1 MMGDRGCAIFCNMHP
16 WVLCRTLR
24 SRDMGV
30 PLGVPLGEGAPLTSG
45 DRLQGAA
52 VWWEVSSPGLLR
64 QTWRGKMVKAQ
75 LE

>member
-1 MMGDRGCAIFCNMHP
+1 
-16 WVLCRTLR
+16 
-24 SRDMGV
+24 MGV

>member
-1 MMGDRGCAIFCNMHP
+1 MA
-16 WVLCRTLR
+16 
-24 SRDMGV
+24 V
-30 PLGVPLGEGAPLTSG
+30 PLGVPLGEGAPLTAG

-64 QTWRGKMVKAQ
+64 QTWRGQMVKAQ